1 MKVDDISREFGLCLV
16 VDRDSEFLLELAN
29 ILVMVIFSIVLRA
42 LTGTYSVSDETGE
55 LSLLFA

>member
-1 MKVDDISREFGLCLV
+1 M
-16 VDRDSEFLLELAN
+16 DRDSEFLLELAN

-42 LTGTYSVSDETGE
+42 LTGTDSVSDETGE